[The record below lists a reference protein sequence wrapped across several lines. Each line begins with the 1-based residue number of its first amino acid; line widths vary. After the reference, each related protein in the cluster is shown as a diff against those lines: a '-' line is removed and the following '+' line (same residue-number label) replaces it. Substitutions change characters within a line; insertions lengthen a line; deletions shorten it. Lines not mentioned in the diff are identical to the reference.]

1 MWVAD
6 ASALM
11 WVSTQQTATQQTAI
25 QQMPHS
31 RCQVHRYMV
40 GATSYIRHHRR
51 TLLPMQI
58 TFWISVTPTTQTCTP
73 QHTNTSRPQHQHT
86 DPSRL
91 RFVGPLRIPASGI
104 LVKWRSQSMEYMGSM
119 ESKSSIVR
127 EQSVKH
133 KIEFT
138 RERVETTNS
147 SNISTRPRSIGEVL
161 GGSCIGPCLSGRCT
175 HNEVHDFII
184 VLAKIVI
191 CPWCLWCL
199 MCGYPKF
206 SVVSAV

>member
-1 MWVAD
+1 
-6 ASALM
+6 
-11 WVSTQQTATQQTAI
+11 
-25 QQMPHS
+25 
-31 RCQVHRYMV
+31 
-40 GATSYIRHHRR
+40 
-51 TLLPMQI
+51 
-58 TFWISVTPTTQTCTP
+58 
-73 QHTNTSRPQHQHT
+73 
-86 DPSRL
+86 
-91 RFVGPLRIPASGI
+91 
-104 LVKWRSQSMEYMGSM
+104 MEYMGSM

-138 RERVETTNS
+138 REKVETTNI
-147 SNISTRPRSIGEVL
+147 SNISTMPRSIGEVL
-161 GGSCIGPCLSGRCT
+161 GGICIGPCLSGRCT

>member
-1 MWVAD
+1 MLGA
-6 ASALM
+6 ASLTYTLWA
-11 WVSTQQTATQQTAI
+11 
-25 QQMPHS
+25 
-31 RCQVHRYMV
+31 
-40 GATSYIRHHRR
+40 
-51 TLLPMQI
+51 TLLHQ
-58 TFWISVTPTTQTCTP
+58 TP
-73 QHTNTSRPQHQHT
+73 QTYSAANANNFRDFGYSHNPDMHTPAYKPITPQQQHT

-104 LVKWRSQSMEYMGSM
+104 LVKWRSQCMEYMGSM

-138 RERVETTNS
+138 REKVETTNI

-199 MCGYPKF
+199 LCGYPK
-206 SVVSAV
+206 